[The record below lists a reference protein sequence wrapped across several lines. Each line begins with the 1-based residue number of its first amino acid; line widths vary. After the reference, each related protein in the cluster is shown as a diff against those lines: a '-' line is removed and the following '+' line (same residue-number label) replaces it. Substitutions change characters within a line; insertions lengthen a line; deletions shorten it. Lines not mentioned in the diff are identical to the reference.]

1 MWPNSLYFIG
11 SYLLSLRRSEKDCPW
26 RDCKCRKVLS
36 SWLIQHFLQSH
47 HESIVLCNTVKELVV
62 KQMDD
67 ELENLC
73 RKQTN
78 SILRQTK
85 PAELVSFD
93 MSKLVCELEKEAPF
107 VWQVLKSVSSS
118 KNKKRAEKRGDQAQD
133 LTTVCATIAA
143 TVLHTRCA
151 EMSALAYRI
160 GLLLR
165 YSGAG
170 GMVCCKFLVS

>member
-1 MWPNSLYFIG
+1 MKAS
-11 SYLLSLRRSEKDCPW
+11 
-26 RDCKCRKVLS
+26 
-36 SWLIQHFLQSH
+36 
-47 HESIVLCNTVKELVV
+47 VLCNTVKELVV

-107 VWQVLKSVSSS
+107 VGQLLKSVSFI
-118 KNKKRAEKRGDQAQD
+118 KKQEKSAQ
-133 LTTVCATIAA
+133 
-143 TVLHTRCA
+143 
-151 EMSALAYRI
+151 
-160 GLLLR
+160 
-165 YSGAG
+165 
-170 GMVCCKFLVS
+170 

>member
-1 MWPNSLYFIG
+1 MKAS
-11 SYLLSLRRSEKDCPW
+11 
-26 RDCKCRKVLS
+26 
-36 SWLIQHFLQSH
+36 
-47 HESIVLCNTVKELVV
+47 VLCNTVKELVV

-118 KNKKRAEKRGDQAQD
+118 KNKKRAQKRGDQAQD